1 MYGNDANFIDPTN
14 MMEVAKTMN
23 NKFLSK
29 WCLNGYYPNG
39 TNIVQSVI
47 VVGLWN
53 HLKDILIDIN
63 GNVSGLNVGGK
74 HLMTAMVDYIG
85 GRGGEDEIYNNNG
98 DIYII
103 LWNYAVGKLQK
114 RNIND
119 EPFWRNNM

>member
-1 MYGNDANFIDPTN
+1 
-14 MMEVAKTMN
+14 
-23 NKFLSK
+23 
-29 WCLNGYYPNG
+29 
-39 TNIVQSVI
+39 
-47 VVGLWN
+47 
-53 HLKDILIDIN
+53 LKDILIDIN

-119 EPFWRNNM
+119 EPF